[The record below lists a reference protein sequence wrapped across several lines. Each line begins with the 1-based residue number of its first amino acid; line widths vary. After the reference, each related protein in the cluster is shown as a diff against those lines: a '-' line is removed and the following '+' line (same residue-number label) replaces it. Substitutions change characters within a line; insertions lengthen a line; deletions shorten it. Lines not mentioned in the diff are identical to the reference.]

1 MKKTIIALFMALLAL
16 SVGLIACSESA
27 EENKEPGHVHEY
39 VWEVTR
45 RATCTAEGE
54 RTGTCALD
62 GATKTERLEKIA
74 HTPANAVIE
83 NSIDA
88 TCNIEGSY
96 DEVVY
101 CSVCGG
107 ELSRVK
113 KTVEKIAHT
122 PAAAVIENEVPAT
135 TTEKGSYDEVVY
147 CSVCGEELQRITKE
161 TEVLPPEEDGEE
173 ITYDELKELFNAKKD
188 APYTKVEIEA
198 TEEDT
203 TSTAIFVLTGGEWEK
218 LEMSDNIVWDNDFI
232 MYSFTF
238 SDAALAQF
246 ENIDDSDMLK
256 IYKYEDGK
264 IKLDVTMYYEDQE
277 QRDVT
282 ILDEFFYVV
291 DEARYINGEP
301 YAFASC
307 VWSVEEGEEIT
318 YDELKELFD
327 NRETPNYIRV
337 DITYADQMGSME
349 PHSAVFEFIDEEW
362 VLSEDPDGV
371 GWAEDAV
378 SYYIVKEG
386 DLDMFE
392 NFPAGGTL
400 EILKFSNGNIKI
412 TATRVQQGREV
423 FVTFTLDKYF
433 YFLDQLQTVNDEKV
447 IEFHG
452 KWFSDEG
459 EEITFDQ
466 LTELF
471 DQKEEAPYKIAY
483 VEAKLP
489 GGDYHEA
496 TMENKDGVWTVTENP
511 DDFDWGNYLDTLILD
526 REGLADVVV
535 VSEDDELSEETIIRY
550 ADGSIKWHTVVVFTT
565 NGEMQTVV
573 SDLVFDKYF
582 HVISCVTTQNDVLM
596 IDTRCGWY
604 STAHAEESIEITY
617 EEMMELFSK
626 KESAPYDQVKIDSC
640 RYDNGDYV
648 YHDATVELK
657 DGEWIVV
664 KSERSPEKLGSKADL
679 SDYIVEE
686 GYLTFFKTVPT
697 GGYARFYKSA
707 NGSVRIEAKIVY
719 GPYESE
725 VIAVMDKYFYVEMT
739 RMVDNGRLT
748 QEDTCVWSVK

>member
-16 SVGLIACSESA
+16 SVGLIACNESA
-27 EENKEPGHVHEY
+27 GENKEPGHVHEY

-122 PAAAVIENEVPAT
+122 PSAAVIENEVAAT

-173 ITYDELKELFNAKKD
+173 IT
-188 APYTKVEIEA
+188 
-198 TEEDT
+198 
-203 TSTAIFVLTGGEWEK
+203 
-218 LEMSDNIVWDNDFI
+218 
-232 MYSFTF
+232 
-238 SDAALAQF
+238 F
-246 ENIDDSDMLK
+246 E
-256 IYKYEDGK
+256 
-264 IKLDVTMYYEDQE
+264 
-277 QRDVT
+277 
-282 ILDEFFYVV
+282 
-291 DEARYINGEP
+291 
-301 YAFASC
+301 
-307 VWSVEEGEEIT
+307 
-318 YDELKELFD
+318 ELKELFD

-378 SYYIVKEG
+378 SYYIVKEEN
-386 DLDMFE
+386 LDMFE
-392 NFPAGGTL
+392 NVPADGTL

-447 IEFHG
+447 IEFHS

-496 TMENKDGVWTVTENP
+496 TMEKKDGVWTVTENP

-526 REGLADVVV
+526 REGLADVVA
-535 VSEDDELSEETIIRY
+535 VSEDDEISEETIIRY
-550 ADGSIKWHTVVVFTT
+550 ADGSIKWHTVVVFTA
-565 NGEMQTVV
+565 NGEMQTLVT
-573 SDLVFDKYF
+573 DLVFDKYF
-582 HVISCVTTQNDVLM
+582 HVISCVITQNDVLM
-596 IDTRCGWY
+596 IDTRCEWY

-617 EEMMELFSK
+617 EEMMELFSN

-664 KSERSPEKLGSKADL
+664 KSERSPEKVGSKADL